1 LPRTNASKCLLR
13 TNGTIL
19 EAKPDILLSIFASIQ
34 PLGKEKRDK
43 TIVNRSQ
50 SIEERVK
57 SSSSIIPIRREIMPV
72 DDADIAAE
80 GECLIVPGDDDDEA
94 PNNFDSEAVNFVPVE
109 ISNGDS
115 SNNTSNSNSNRY
127 RHKTSLA
134 WAPTTPFLASIIIP
148 LLTLA
153 THALFIYG
161 QREPMWRLMRRQHVD
176 VWANATAFDARTF
189 FDTVGLHHDL
199 HFTTDQDQD
208 VKTFTYSYAMTELW
222 RARRMPGKFFPRLA
236 AVLLFIF
243 SGVWPHLKLLILNL
257 TWVVAK
263 HPVRRTRLLHWLSIL
278 GKWSLADVL
287 VVCVMV
293 GVLNLD
299 WDVDPTQIKQGFSD
313 QMPVV
318 IHAISSLYSS
328 GEICQHFLNYS
339 CENPHNFN
347 HKLRCSACLNGV
359 ETAFHHPG
367 WAGGTGKSIL
377 QGIETSGGGSVQ
389 LRVVGMRGIYAFCL
403 AVIVSIC
410 LSLAVDVFDNRARR
424 ALEQEQVDL
433 TSSRSTTAT
442 CPDETP
448 GMLSEV
454 DENGSSSS
462 EPLLGGTE
470 QHRLRLPQA
479 NGASDDDYFDP
490 SLYVPRYYFSRTR
503 IRLTIASFVVL
514 ILVVC
519 AAALPTMERRLNGT
533 IPHLLHDILG
543 VVWTR
548 DYSLSSLVRTT
559 GVAGGWDLLLMAT
572 FSLFVVFG
580 PILRSSLCIFGLIVP
595 LPKSVRK
602 TVLHAIDF
610 LGAFCALEVFIVA
623 VFMVDLLMPAITS
636 TIVNKPQCG
645 QIYPGSSCLEVEF
658 AIMWR
663 TFALIFVGGSSLIL
677 VANLA
682 QRVGC
687 IGAERELQRRNA
699 GLMSE

>member
-1 LPRTNASKCLLR
+1 MGRK
-13 TNGTIL
+13 
-19 EAKPDILLSIFASIQ
+19 
-34 PLGKEKRDK
+34 
-43 TIVNRSQ
+43 
-50 SIEERVK
+50 
-57 SSSSIIPIRREIMPV
+57 IMPP
-72 DDADIAAE
+72 DDADTSAGNAE
-80 GECLIVPGDDDDEA
+80 EDSLIVPGVDDEA
-94 PNNFDSEAVNFVPVE
+94 PNNDGFDSEAVNFAPVE
-109 ISNGDS
+109 IANSDS
-115 SNNTSNSNSNRY
+115 SSNIY

-176 VWANATAFDARTF
+176 VWANATAFDSRTF
-189 FDTVGLHHDL
+189 FDTVGLHHEL

-257 TWVVAK
+257 TWVVAR

-299 WDVDPTQIKQGFSD
+299 WDVDPEQIKQGFSD

-328 GEICQHFLNYS
+328 GEICRHFLGYS

-359 ETAFHHPG
+359 ETAFHHPE

-377 QGIETSGGGSVQ
+377 QGIDTSGGGSVQ

-424 ALEQEQVDL
+424 ALEQEQADL
-433 TSSRSTTAT
+433 TSSRSTNEIY
-442 CPDETP
+442 PDETP
-448 GMLSEV
+448 LTLSEEMLSEV
-454 DENGSSSS
+454 DENGSSSAS
-462 EPLLGGTE
+462 EPLLNGTS
-470 QHRLRLPQA
+470 QHRSRLPLA
-479 NGASDDDYFDP
+479 NGASDGDYFDP
-490 SLYVPRYYFSRTR
+490 SLYVPRYYFSQTR
-503 IRLTIASFVVL
+503 IMLTIASFVVL

-580 PILRSSLCIFGLIVP
+580 PILRASLCIFGLIVP

-602 TVLHAIDF
+602 TVMHAIDF

-636 TIVNKPQCG
+636 TIINKPQCG

-663 TFALIFVGGSSLIL
+663 TFALIFVGGSSLIV

-687 IGAERELQRRNA
+687 IGTERELQRRST

>member
-1 LPRTNASKCLLR
+1 M
-13 TNGTIL
+13 
-19 EAKPDILLSIFASIQ
+19 PD
-34 PLGKEKRDK
+34 
-43 TIVNRSQ
+43 
-50 SIEERVK
+50 
-57 SSSSIIPIRREIMPV
+57 
-72 DDADIAAE
+72 DDADTAE
-80 GECLIVPGDDDDEA
+80 EESLIVPDDEA
-94 PNNFDSEAVNFVPVE
+94 PNTDDPEATPEAVNFVPVE

-115 SNNTSNSNSNRY
+115 LNTSNINRY
-127 RHKTSLA
+127 RHKTSLF
-134 WAPTTPFLASIIIP
+134 WAPTTPFLASLIIP
-148 LLTLA
+148 LLALA

-161 QREPMWRLMRRQHVD
+161 QREPMWRLVRKQHVD
-176 VWANATAFDARTF
+176 VWANATAFKSREF
-189 FDTVGLHHDL
+189 FDTIGLHHDN
-199 HFTTDQDQD
+199 HFSTDQDQD
-208 VKTFTYSYAMTELW
+208 VKTFTYSYAMQELW

-236 AVLLFIF
+236 AILLFVF
-243 SGVWPHLKLLILNL
+243 SGVWPHLKLVILNL
-257 TWVVAK
+257 TWLVAR

-299 WDVDPTQIKQGFSD
+299 WDVDPNQIKQGFSD

-318 IHAISSLYSS
+318 IHAIASLYSS
-328 GEICQHFLNYS
+328 DELCAHFLNYS
-339 CENPHNFN
+339 CENPSKFN
-347 HKLRCSACLNGV
+347 HKIRCTACLNGV
-359 ETAFHHPG
+359 ETAFNHPE

-377 QGIETSGGGSVQ
+377 EGVDTSGGGSVQ

-424 ALEQEQVDL
+424 ALEQEQAD
-433 TSSRSTTAT
+433 SMSSTTT
-442 CPDETP
+442 TTPCPDETP
-448 GMLSEV
+448 LMLSEV

-462 EPLLGGTE
+462 EPLLNGTE
-470 QHRLRLPQA
+470 QHRSGLPLA
-479 NGASDDDYFDP
+479 NGASEGSYIDP
-490 SLYVPRYYFSRTR
+490 NEYVPRYYFSQSR
-503 IRLTIASFVVL
+503 IMLTMASFAVL
-514 ILVVC
+514 IVVVC
-519 AAALPTMERRLNGT
+519 AAALPTMERRVSGT

-559 GVAGGWDLLLMAT
+559 GAAGGWDLLLMAT

-580 PILRSSLCIFGLIVP
+580 PILRSSLCLFGLIVP

-610 LGAFCALEVFIVA
+610 LGAFCALEVFVVA

-636 TIVNKPQCG
+636 TIIIKEQCG
-645 QIYPGSSCLEVEF
+645 QIYPGESCLEVEF
-658 AIMWR
+658 AILWW
-663 TFALIFVGGSSLIL
+663 TFALIFVGGSSLIV

-687 IGAERELQRRNA
+687 IGTERERQRRNA
-699 GLMSE
+699 GLISE